1 MYCLLW
7 MDAGVLCQP
16 FTEPSDG
23 ETCSGERITFT
34 CVAGGATLW
43 IVRSGGLD
51 GECVYSSV
59 TQNPDECGPEDM
71 FRSSRTEGSSDP
83 LNSSLTVVL
92 TDGLNDTMVECS
104 DATVR
109 GDPIGSYN
117 ICVVGMGYVHTC
129 M

>member
-1 MYCLLW
+1 MY
-7 MDAGVLCQP
+7 AGVLCQP
-16 FTEPSDG
+16 FTEPSAG

-34 CVAGGATLW
+34 CLAGGVTLW
-43 IVRSGGLD
+43 IVRPGGLD
-51 GECVYSSV
+51 VECVYTSV
-59 TQNPDECGPEDM
+59 TQSLDMCGPEDM
-71 FRSSRTEGSSDP
+71 FTSSRTEGSSDP

-92 TDGLNDTMVECS
+92 TDDLNDTMVEYS